1 MRRLDWTGKVA
12 TCAVFVCAAIETHTL
27 VDRSR
32 GEPRNL
38 GIRRYVLG
46 EIYEGYRV
54 EERFWV
60 KADGLS
66 SVTIYP
72 RPAAPAPTG
81 NVMISLYDV
90 TDDRARLAVRQV
102 SVPTAE
108 LSGADSLTLRFPP
121 QRSVYREYVL
131 EVSVV
136 DGSDGQGIGL
146 LATRGAMSTDTY
158 RRFVNGR
165 LQFGNLAFKTTV
177 DGATSNFGS
186 IASQLAER
194 GVPGAR
200 FVLALVLM
208 LKSAALWFIIR
219 AVARSADDS
228 TLEAQTPP
236 SLPA

>member
-1 MRRLDWTGKVA
+1 MRRLDWTGKA
-12 TCAVFVCAAIETHTL
+12 AAGAMLVCAAVETHSL
-27 VDRSR
+27 MDRSR

-54 EERFWV
+54 EERFWA

-90 TDDRARLAVRQV
+90 TDDRAPLAVRQV

-108 LSGADSLTLRFPP
+108 LAGADSFTLRFPP

-146 LATRGAMSTDTY
+146 LATRGDGY
-158 RRFVNGR
+158 RDGSLFVNGR
-165 LQFGNLAFKTTV
+165 RRFGDLAFETTV
-177 DGATSNFGS
+177 DDATSNFGS
-186 IASQLAER
+186 IASQLAAGGIPAPR
-194 GVPGAR
+194 VMLF
-200 FVLALVLM
+200 FVLIA
-208 LKSAALWFIIR
+208 KYAALFVIIR
-219 AVARSADDS
+219 AFARSADA
-228 TLEAQTPP
+228 TALEAQPPP